1 MDEVIDDIISMQS
14 NYDIQGFIDAVQ
26 MPNTVSESNAAVSLF
41 SLTDPS
47 SEFTPFSRSLATVRP
62 QVSLFYSVKISEFH
76 CFHLSV
82 QLLLKLLL
90 KLLVAVLQQ

>member
-26 MPNTVSESNAAVSLF
+26 MPNTVSESNAPLSLF

-47 SEFTPFSRSLATVRP
+47 SEFTPFSRSFNSNLTGNPVPPAFT
-62 QVSLFYSVKISEFH
+62 
-76 CFHLSV
+76 
-82 QLLLKLLL
+82 LLLN
-90 KLLVAVLQQ
+90 